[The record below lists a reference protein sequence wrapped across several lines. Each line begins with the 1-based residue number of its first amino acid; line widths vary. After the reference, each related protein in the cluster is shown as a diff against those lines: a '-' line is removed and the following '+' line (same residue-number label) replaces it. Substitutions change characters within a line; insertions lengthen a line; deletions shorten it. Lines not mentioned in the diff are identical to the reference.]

1 MTHSSPTPRTR
12 FPVLAGLSL
21 LGLAALAFPARGPR
35 ATPIPTLAQSP
46 AASAGTCIWW
56 NEDLARIK
64 GIDGLWST
72 ITTGEFVVL
81 RPERDTDCSVTL
93 VDVLTGEVHTYGFD
107 RSGEVVLANGW
118 IMLNQRDHQTLGGE
132 AEDFGPACDPT
143 TDALSDTPQ
152 VSKHAVSWIEWGPA
166 TWRRDNSVFA
176 GDPNAKPEP
185 ILGLYLVDVPAEGA
199 FIRYQTKRGEILRVP
214 AEGGMF
220 PDEQRFRQ
228 VHYRNSERTVLLF
241 CTPQ

>member
-1 MTHSSPTPRTR
+1 MTHCSPTPRTR
-12 FPVLAGLSL
+12 FPVFAGLSL

-35 ATPIPTLAQSP
+35 VAPIPTLAQSP
-46 AASAGTCIWW
+46 AASVGTCIWW

-72 ITTGEFVVL
+72 STTGEYVVL

-93 VDVLTGEVHTYGFD
+93 VDVLTGEVHTYGLD
-107 RSGEVVLANGW
+107 RGGEVVLANGW
-118 IMLNQRDHQTLGGE
+118 IMLNQRDHATLGGS
-132 AEDFGPACDPT
+132 AADFGPGCDPT
-143 TDALSDTPQ
+143 SDALLLISQP
-152 VSKHAVSWIEWGPA
+152 AVSWIEWGPA

-176 GDPNAKPEP
+176 GDPKAKPEP
-185 ILGLYLVDVPAEGA
+185 ILGLYLVDAPAEGA
-199 FIRYQTKRGEILRVP
+199 FIRYQTKAGEILRVP
-214 AEGGMF
+214 SEGGMF

-241 CTPQ
+241 CTSQ